1 MVKSNVIGV
10 VGKAML
16 FWLNEKTN
24 ILDGV
29 EELWFKRVLLFWCSW
44 ESNPRGNDIVRAS
57 WHTSTHRC
65 LRESGLSL

>member
-29 EELWFKRVLLFWCSW
+29 EELWFKKSFIVL
-44 ESNPRGNDIVRAS
+44 V
-57 WHTSTHRC
+57 
-65 LRESGLSL
+65 